1 MTKLT
6 LGVVQCSLTD
16 DAAEN
21 IAKVEQYI
29 RTAAARGAKLILT
42 PELFEGYYFCT
53 KQDPANFA
61 RAHSV
66 EQSPAVIALRRLA
79 AELKVFLPVSFFE
92 HDGSS
97 YYNSMA
103 MIDDSGAIM
112 GVYRKTHIPDGPGYQ
127 EKYYFR
133 PGDTGYKVWDTPYG
147 KIGVGIC
154 WDQWFAEAATGM
166 MLKGADI
173 LLYPT
178 AIGSEPYD
186 KTLDTH
192 ESWQL
197 AQRGHAVMNRVPV
210 AAANRIGLEDA
221 QRFYGASFI
230 CDHTGKLVQEFG
242 STEEGVLIHSFDIE
256 NIRTE
261 RADWGF
267 HRDRRPEVI

>member
-16 DAAEN
+16 DAATN
-21 IAKVEQYI
+21 IAKIETHI
-29 RTAAARGAKLILT
+29 RAAAAKGAKVVLT
-42 PELFEGYYFCT
+42 PELFEGHYFCT
-53 KQDPANFA
+53 SQNPENFT
-61 RAHSV
+61 RAHTV
-66 EQSPAVIALRRLA
+66 ETSPAVIALRRLA
-79 AELKVFLPVSFFE
+79 AELKIFLPVSFFE
-92 HDGSS
+92 HAAPY

-103 MIDDSGAIM
+103 MIDDTGAIM

-133 PGDTGYKVWDTPYG
+133 PGDTGYKVWETPYG

-186 KTLDTH
+186 NALDTH

-197 AQRGHAVMNRVPV
+197 AQRGHAAMNRVPV
-210 AAANRIGLEDA
+210 AAANRIGLEGA
-221 QRFYGASFI
+221 QKFYGASFI
-230 CDHTGKLVQEFG
+230 ADHTGKLVQEFG
-242 STEEGVLIHSFDIE
+242 ATEEGVLIYSFDIDS
-256 NIRTE
+256 IRTE